1 VRERSGDDERQIVGR
16 EAELAAL
23 RGFLGGH
30 AIAFVLSGGPGI
42 GKTTLWEGGIA
53 AARAEGLRVLVTRA
67 SSAEAQLSFAALS
80 DLLNDVDEE
89 LGLLPVPQR
98 HALEVALLR
107 AEPFGAPP
115 EQRAIALG
123 FLNSLRS
130 LSEHG
135 AVLVAI
141 DDVQWLDP
149 ASAEVLV
156 FAARRLERAD
166 VRFLIAKRP
175 ARSPAARARARA
187 AGDRARRRRA
197 AEPRGDSTPPL
208 GAARP
213 QPAPARAAQAGRR
226 DARQPP
232 VRARARPADG
242 RARPARAR
250 RGLPDPGRP
259 GGDPGSASRTV
270 GSARAASAA
279 RRRAGRRAEV
289 GSARGAR
296 RPRCGGRRLRRRGDR
311 CRRRP
316 RARLPSSAGRGREEA
331 RTPS

>member
-175 ARSPAARARARA
+175 ARATALERAL
-187 AGDRARRRRA
+187 
-197 AEPRGDSTPPL
+197 EPRGIERADVGPLSL
-208 GAARP
+208 GAI
-213 QPAPARAAQAGRR
+213 
-226 DARQPP
+226 
-232 VRARARPADG
+232 
-242 RARPARAR
+242 
-250 RGLPDPGRP
+250 
-259 GGDPGSASRTV
+259 
-270 GSARAASAA
+270 
-279 RRRAGRRAEV
+279 
-289 GSARGAR
+289 
-296 RPRCGGRRLRRRGDR
+296 RRLLSERLGLSLPRHVLRRLVDATLGTPCSRS
-311 CRRRP
+311 
-316 RARLPSSAGRGREEA
+316 SSAGRWPSAARPRSA
-331 RTPS
+331 RTSRSRTAWRRSWERESHGWERPCGVCCSPSRWTES